1 MKKTTLRKYARLI
14 ARVGANVRKGQP
26 VIVYANVE
34 QFEFAGMVV
43 EECYRCG
50 ARSVRVEWKY
60 QQLSKLAYRFQS
72 IKTLSTVE
80 RWEEEKMKLMA

>member
-43 EECYRCG
+43 EELTVSLPG
-50 ARSVRVEWKY
+50 IDA
-60 QQLSKLAYRFQS
+60 
-72 IKTLSTVE
+72 STSMMSPCRNCLVV
-80 RWEEEKMKLMA
+80 